1 MLPREGSINDNVT
14 PSFPKELLWEN
25 TKHHYLPPA
34 LQRVFFRGRV
44 SKCSL
49 IGEMKRVKNQK
60 TPVQASAH
68 LFYLVSVDPV
78 FFLFFF
84 FLSHRYEQ
92 NNFTFFIEF
101 LKPDY
106 ILLNNYFEIKLLTFN
121 TTIQF
126 VFAFVCVNFSG
137 FVFFFF
143 RCS

>member
-1 MLPREGSINDNVT
+1 MELKEVSLKVGSGEKLQMLPREGSINDNVT

-84 FLSHRYEQ
+84 F
-92 NNFTFFIEF
+92 
-101 LKPDY
+101 
-106 ILLNNYFEIKLLTFN
+106 
-121 TTIQF
+121 F
-126 VFAFVCVNFSG
+126 VT
-137 FVFFFF
+137 
-143 RCS
+143 